1 MTPQSIGQSAEFR
14 YNRAW
19 RRWVFSSSRR
29 AAVANSGP
37 SIVRTTSRAL
47 FSLLFP
53 SDCRICG
60 HPLEEISRTPVCSGC
75 LDQPQRLDA
84 EFFCSHCGTPFQ
96 NRFPLDEEGRCALCR
111 NGLRGFDRAYSF
123 GAYDGV
129 LRQLIHVYKYGRV
142 RTLALPLGELLARAL
157 PREERFDFV
166 AAVPLHWRRRWQRG
180 FNQSELLARA
190 IAHRWNVPCVRALR
204 RVRSTPAQAGLSNS
218 RRRRNVAGA
227 FTCPN
232 PRLVSGRR
240 VLVVDDVLTT
250 GSTAAACA
258 YALKQAGAARITFL
272 TVARADRRMDFMP
285 FPAAHSS
292 VGGTV

>member
-1 MTPQSIGQSAEFR
+1 
-14 YNRAW
+14 
-19 RRWVFSSSRR
+19 
-29 AAVANSGP
+29 
-37 SIVRTTSRAL
+37 
-47 FSLLFP
+47 
-53 SDCRICG
+53 
-60 HPLEEISRTPVCSGC
+60 
-75 LDQPQRLDA
+75 
-84 EFFCSHCGTPFQ
+84 
-96 NRFPLDEEGRCALCR
+96 
-111 NGLRGFDRAYSF
+111 
-123 GAYDGV
+123 
-129 LRQLIHVYKYGRV
+129 LIHVYKYGRV

-166 AAVPLHWRRRWQRG
+166 TAVPLHWRRRWQRG

-190 IAHRWNVPCVRALR
+190 IAHRWNIPCVRVLR

-227 FTCPN
+227 FACSN
-232 PRLVSGRR
+232 AQLVSGRR
-240 VLVVDDVLTT
+240 VLLVDDVLTT

-285 FPAAHSS
+285 LGRPPGPAHSS